1 MQSAW
6 NIAVAVA
13 VGLAVEQAPGADPD
27 PSPTGVAANTAAAA
41 APVRGPKANDPDA
54 RQFWSFVPPS
64 VPAIPAVHDT
74 EWPRGDIDRFLL
86 SRLEAKGLRPV
97 GDADPRALARR
108 LAFDLTGLPP
118 DPDELD
124 AFVASPTAVAWEAMV
139 DRLLASR
146 AFGERWGRHWLDVAR
161 YGESTGKER
170 NYAFPEAWRY
180 RDWVI
185 NAVAADMPYDDF
197 IRRQVAGDLL
207 PAATEKERDAN
218 LVATGFLALGPKGLN
233 ERRREQFVMDVVD
246 EQIDVTTRAILG
258 VSVACARC
266 HDHKFDPI
274 SQRDYYAM
282 AGIFRSTQT
291 LYGTT
296 DDRGNRQPS
305 GFLGLGMGA
314 DREDLLPGRAP
325 APRPLAAAAAAR
337 RAARRPNA
345 NAQGGM
351 DPERALPPLP
361 ATNAP
366 RAMGVREGIPHDSP
380 FLVRGEVSQK
390 SGRVPRGLVPVLD
403 GGKPMELPAGSS
415 GRLQLAEW
423 LVRPENPLSARVA
436 ANRVWMHLMGRGIVA
451 SPDDFG
457 FNGER
462 PTHPELLDYLAVRLR
477 QNRWSIKGL
486 VREIVL
492 SRSYALSSAMD
503 PRAHELDP
511 DNTLHWRFEPRRLD
525 AEALRDALLAVSGML
540 EANPPKGSPV
550 SGMGD
555 GPVRRPPAGEAMDG
569 LLRRR
574 SVYLPVVRGFVPEAL
589 DLFDFAEPS
598 LLVAE
603 RDTTN
608 VPSQALYLLNN
619 PQVIAWSRAF
629 ARRLLADAGLDPR
642 ERVARAYRLAL
653 GRPPTS
659 REMGR
664 ALEFVRDERLEV
676 AEAAARTGKG
686 LQRPGDRLRAGEAAW
701 TAFAQ
706 ALLASAEFRFLR

>member
-1 MQSAW
+1 MRSAW
-6 NIAVAVA
+6 NIAVAIA
-13 VGLAVEQAPGADPD
+13 VGLAVEQAPGADPA
-27 PSPTGVAANTAAAA
+27 PSPAGVAANTAAAA

-64 VPAIPAVHDT
+64 IPAIPAVQDSA
-74 EWPRGDIDRFLL
+74 WPRGDIDRFLL

-97 GDADPRALARR
+97 EDADPRTLARR

-124 AFVASPTAVAWEAMV
+124 AFVAGPTAVAWEAMV

-185 NAVAADMPYDDF
+185 EAVAADMPYDDF

-207 PAATEKERDAN
+207 PVANEKERDAN

-246 EQIDVTTRAILG
+246 EQIDVTTRAVLG

-305 GFLGLGMGA
+305 GFLGLGLGA
-314 DREDLLPGRAP
+314 EREDLLPARAP
-325 APRPLAAAAAAR
+325 GPRPLANAAAR

-345 NAQGGM
+345 NGQGGV

-451 SPDDFG
+451 TPDDFG
-457 FNGER
+457 FNGDR
-462 PTHPELLDYLAVRLR
+462 PTHPELLDYLALRLR
-477 QNRWSIKGL
+477 QNGWSIQGL

-525 AEALRDALLAVSGML
+525 AEALRDAMLAVSGML

-550 SGMGD
+550 SAMGD

-569 LLRRR
+569 ILRRR
-574 SVYLPVVRGFVPEAL
+574 SVYLPVVRGFVPESL

-629 ARRLLADAGLDPR
+629 ARRLLAEAGLDPR

-653 GRPPTS
+653 GRAPTS
-659 REMGR
+659 REMAR
-664 ALEFVRDERLEV
+664 ALEFVRDERLD
-676 AEAAARTGKG
+676 ATEASARSGKG
-686 LQRPGDRLRAGEAAW
+686 VQRPGDRLRAGEAAW
-701 TAFAQ
+701 TAFTQ
-706 ALLASAEFRFLR
+706 ALLASAEFRFLH